1 MDLPSDYHLFS
12 SSSAQ
17 PEPHCQYSL
26 VSSGHEPLGWCAYEL
41 MASFC
46 VPALRHA
53 STKTAFQ
60 YLRGTQ
66 RRWAQVHDVR
76 FLVTHREPDR
86 VTEKYKAKL
95 QQKAQQ

>member
-1 MDLPSDYHLFS
+1 
-12 SSSAQ
+12 
-17 PEPHCQYSL
+17 
-26 VSSGHEPLGWCAYEL
+26 
-41 MASFC
+41 MASIRLST
-46 VPALRHA
+46 LRHA
-53 STKTAFQ
+53 AANAAANTASP

-95 QQKAQQ
+95 QQKAKQ